1 MNPSRQTAIHDRRR
15 QDWRYGHI
23 IYQVFLDRFEP
34 STRLAAKAEHYQ
46 SPRRLRGWDELPERG
61 EYLEAERNSRQELD
75 FWGGDLDSFLTR
87 VGYLKDLGVE
97 VVYFN
102 PIFEAFTNHK
112 YDASDYTRVDPQYG
126 TNAELKLVVQELHA
140 KGMRLL
146 LDGVF
151 NHMGRRAP
159 SFQKALATG
168 EGRDFFAIGDHY
180 RNGYR
185 GWRNVRNLP
194 ELNLEDPAVRDR
206 LWRAPDSIV
215 RRYLG
220 EYGIDGWRLDV
231 APDVGFEYLAE
242 LTASAHHERP
252 DSVVIGECWNYPE
265 EWLDS
270 VDGIMNMHAR
280 TIAVEMVNGRM
291 KPSVAMRS
299 FERMVDDGGQ
309 EGLLR
314 CHFVLDNHDLPRL
327 RHVMPDDRKRAMLR
341 FLQFVLPGC
350 PVIYYGSELG
360 MEGGHDP
367 LNRAPMRWDLL
378 RDDNT
383 ELAWVRQLVALR
395 QANPA
400 LRTGD
405 FRSLEAD
412 RLFAFLRVTDR
423 ARETLLVLANP
434 SDEPLTEVVQIRDS
448 RWMDA
453 APVVCQLTGK
463 QAVVHCGLVEET
475 IGPWE
480 VRVYRTMDQGITDGY
495 SMFKRVP

>member
-1 MNPSRQTAIHDRRR
+1 MIPKRDPVIFQNRRN
-15 QDWRYGHI
+15 DWRYGHL

-34 STRLAAKAEHYQ
+34 SSRLESKAAQYLP
-46 SPRRLRGWDELPERG
+46 PRRLRGWDEVPERG

-75 FWGGDLDSFLTR
+75 FWGGDLASFLTR
-87 VGYLKDLGVE
+87 VDYLKDLGID

-126 TNAELKLVVQELHA
+126 TNEELRAVAAELHRR
-140 KGMRLL
+140 GMRLL

-159 SFQKALATG
+159 AFEKALATG
-168 EGRDFFAIGDHY
+168 EGADFFVIGEQY

-194 ELNLEDPAVRDR
+194 EINLENPVVRDR
-206 LWRAPDSIV
+206 LWRAPGSIV
-215 RRYLG
+215 RRYLT
-220 EYGIDGWRLDV
+220 EVGIDGWRLDV
-231 APDVGFEYLAE
+231 APDVGFDYLAE
-242 LTASAHHERP
+242 LTAAAHDEKP

-265 EWLDS
+265 EWVRC

-299 FERMVDDGGQ
+299 IERMIEDGGQ
-309 EGLLR
+309 EALLR

-327 RHVMPDDRKRAMLR
+327 RHVMPDDRRRALLR
-341 FLQFVLPGC
+341 FLQFTLPGC

-378 RDDNT
+378 RGANP
-383 ELAWVRQLVALR
+383 ELEWVRRLIAVRRENAALR
-395 QANPA
+395 IGDLRA
-400 LRTGD
+400 LD
-405 FRSLEAD
+405 AD
-412 RLFAFLRVTDR
+412 RFFAFLRLTDR
-423 ARETLLVLANP
+423 ARETLLVIANP
-434 SDEPLTEVVQIRDS
+434 TEDTLTEVVQIRDS

-453 APVVCQLTGK
+453 APVTCLLSGK
-463 QAVVHCGLVEET
+463 QAVVHCGLLEET
-475 IGPWE
+475 LAPWE
-480 VRVYRTMDQGITDGY
+480 VRIYRTVDQGITDGY
-495 SMFKRVP
+495 SMLKRVP